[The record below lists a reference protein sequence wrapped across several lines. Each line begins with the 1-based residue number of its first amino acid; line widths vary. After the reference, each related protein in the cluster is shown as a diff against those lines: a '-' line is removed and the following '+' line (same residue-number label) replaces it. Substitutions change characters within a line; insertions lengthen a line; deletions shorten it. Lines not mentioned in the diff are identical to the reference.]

1 MAYAEPYDKENTQ
14 QTNLRRKNKL
24 QPGRIQTVPPG
35 LFLAYAAVSRYQQ
48 VPASSSSLT
57 ASISAGMN
65 S

>member
-24 QPGRIQTVPPG
+24 QPGRIQTVSPG
-35 LFLAYAAVSRYQQ
+35 LFSVYAAVFRYQQ
-48 VPASSSSLT
+48 VPASNSCRT